1 MGENKIDDKI
11 KKMLAK
17 QCIGR
22 FNSFFKAD
30 FTEGQLIE
38 IINYMFDLVES
49 ISMNPT
55 MLDYID
61 NIEHFKSQ
69 FEKCIYQLI
78 NYNNVNYKTTDSHR
92 AAQGEAKIASK
103 DLLLSMEKYIK
114 CIYYDLKSTNP
125 DKEYRITLRNEFK
138 KNFSSQ
144 KGAIGPDLDRFIQF
158 TVENRNDYAHF
169 NAAKMNY
176 EGIEILEAYE
186 TLITWLVYAKI
197 HMELKPYKKNN

>member
-1 MGENKIDDKI
+1 MFEMVEN
-11 KKMLAK
+11 
-17 QCIGR
+17 
-22 FNSFFKAD
+22 
-30 FTEGQLIE
+30 
-38 IINYMFDLVES
+38 
-49 ISMNPT
+49 ISKNPA
-55 MLDYID
+55 MSVFID

-69 FEKCIYQLI
+69 FEKCIYQII
-78 NYNNVNYKTTDSHR
+78 NYNNVNYQTTDSHR

-103 DLLLSMEKYIK
+103 DLLLSLEKYIK

-125 DKEYRITLRNEFK
+125 EKEYRITLRNEFK
-138 KNFSSQ
+138 EIFSLNEGSQ

-186 TLITWLVYAKI
+186 TLITWLVYTKI
-197 HMELKPYKKNN
+197 HMELKPLYKKNI